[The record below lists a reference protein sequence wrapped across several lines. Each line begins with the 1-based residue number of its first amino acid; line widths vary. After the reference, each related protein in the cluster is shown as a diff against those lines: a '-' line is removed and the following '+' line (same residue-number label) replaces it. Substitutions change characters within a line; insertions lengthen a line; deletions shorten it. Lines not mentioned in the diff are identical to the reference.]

1 MRMRR
6 KKNLVPRLERCAQVT
21 IDDPAA
27 LRGNWRSLFPAA
39 RALHLELGCGKG
51 HFIRESA
58 RQNPDI
64 LYIAME
70 KDPSCIVMA
79 MEKAQAENIPNVFF
93 ILGDAALLPEFFA
106 PGEVD
111 LIYIN
116 FCDPWT
122 RKNKYAKRRLTH
134 RNFIARYKQI
144 IAVNGHLCMKT
155 DNVPLF
161 EFSVEEVPACGLEL
175 ISVTRDLHA
184 TDIPNIMT
192 EYEKRFSEQ
201 GLPIN
206 RLEAVF
212 TETCLNT
219 PIPGVDFDDEDDDD
233 DDDETEVAENSTVT
247 E

>member
-6 KKNLVPRLERCAQVT
+6 KKNLIPRLERCAQVT

-27 LRGNWRSLFPAA
+27 LRGNWRSLFPSATS
-39 RALHLELGCGKG
+39 LHLELGCGKG
-51 HFIRESA
+51 QFIRELA
-58 RQNPDI
+58 RLNPDI

-93 ILGDAALLPEFFA
+93 ILGDAALLPDFFA

-144 IAVNGHLCMKT
+144 IAVGGHLCMKT

-184 TDIPNIMT
+184 TDIPNIKT
-192 EYEKRFSEQ
+192 EYEIRFSEQ
-201 GLPIN
+201 GIKIN
-206 RLEAVF
+206 RLEAIF
-212 TETCLNT
+212 TEECLKM
-219 PIPGVDFDDEDDDD
+219 PIPGVEEEDDEDEDDDEE
-233 DDDETEVAENSTVT
+233 ETTQE
-247 E
+247 